1 MDWCRL
7 CVMSK
12 TLVVLAA
19 GIGSRY
25 GGLKQ
30 IEAVG
35 PNGAIVIE
43 YSVYDAI
50 RAGFDRVVCVIRRD
64 IEKDFRAIVSS
75 RFEKH
80 IPVDYVFQNLAD
92 LPACFSVPADRKK
105 PWGTG
110 HAVLACRDVVTSP
123 FAVINAD
130 DFYGRGSYTALG
142 SFLTGVKADSSDY
155 SMVGFTLRNTL
166 SEHGHVARGVCEVD
180 KNGLLMRVVERT
192 HIEKRNEGASFTEAD
207 GSKLNLTGDEVVSMN
222 MWGLTPSIFSH
233 IQREFA
239 LFLEK
244 NAANPKAEFFL
255 PTVVDGLIN
264 SGKATAKVL
273 STPELWF
280 GVTYPQDKAVVV
292 EGIRALVSEGVYP
305 EKLWG

>member
-1 MDWCRL
+1 MG
-7 CVMSK
+7 M

-35 PNGAIVIE
+35 PHGAIVIE
-43 YSVYDAI
+43 YSAYDAI
-50 RAGFDRVVCVIRRD
+50 RAGFDSVVCVIRRD
-64 IEKDFRAIVSS
+64 IEKDFRSLVSA
-75 RFEKH
+75 R
-80 IPVDYVFQNLAD
+80 VDYVFQDMED
-92 LPACFSVPADRKK
+92 LPAGYSLPGDRKK

-110 HAVLACRDVVTSP
+110 HAVMACRDVVKGP

-130 DFYGRGSYTALG
+130 DFYGRCSYEALG
-142 SFLTGVKADSSDY
+142 GFLKGVKPDSGNY

-180 KNGLLMRVVERT
+180 GQGLMKRVVERT
-192 HIEKRNEGASFTEAD
+192 NIEKTDTGARFAEPNGGWTS
-207 GSKLNLTGDEVVSMN
+207 LTGDEVVSMN
-222 MWGLTPSIFSH
+222 MWGLTPSLFAH
-233 IQREFA
+233 LNREFP
-239 LFLEK
+239 LFLQK

-255 PTVVDGLIN
+255 PTVVDGLVGA
-264 SGKATAKVL
+264 GKASVRVL
-273 STPELWF
+273 STPEHWF

-292 EGIRALVSEGVYP
+292 GGIRRLVEQGVYP
-305 EKLWG
+305 EKLWN

>member
-1 MDWCRL
+1 
-7 CVMSK
+7 MSK

-35 PNGAIVIE
+35 PHGAIVIE

-64 IEKDFRAIVSS
+64 IEKDFRDIVSS
-75 RFEKH
+75 RFERQ
-80 IPVDYVFQNLAD
+80 IPVDYVFQDMDD
-92 LPACFSVPADRKK
+92 LPAGFSVPADRKK

-110 HAVLACRDVVTSP
+110 HAVLACRDVVKTP

-130 DFYGRGSYTALG
+130 DFYGRRSYLALG
-142 SFLTGVKADSSDY
+142 DFLKTVKAESVDY

-166 SEHGHVARGVCEVD
+166 SEHGHVARGVCEVGG
-180 KNGLLMRVVERT
+180 NGLLTRVVERT
-192 HIEKRNEGASFTEAD
+192 NIEKTDTGARYHGAD
-207 GSKLNLTGDEVVSMN
+207 GVNVDLTGDEVVSMN
-222 MWGLTPSIFSH
+222 MWGLTPSLFGH
-233 IQREFA
+233 LQQAFAEF
-239 LFLEK
+239 LK
-244 NAANPKAEFFL
+244 NNAGNPKAEFFL

-264 SGKATAKVL
+264 SGKATAKVM

-280 GVTYPQDKAVVV
+280 GVTYPQDKGVVV
-292 EGIRALVSEGVYP
+292 EGIRALVASGVYP
-305 EKLWG
+305 EKLWQ

>member
-1 MDWCRL
+1 MG
-7 CVMSK
+7 M

-35 PNGAIVIE
+35 PHGAIVIE

-64 IEKDFRAIVSS
+64 IEKDFRALVAA

-80 IPVDYVFQNLAD
+80 IPVDYVFQDMDD
-92 LPACFSVPADRKK
+92 LPAGFPVPPERKK

-110 HAVLACRDVVTSP
+110 HAVLACRDVVRSP

-130 DFYGRGSYTALG
+130 DFYGRRSYEALG
-142 SFLTGVKADSSDY
+142 CFLRQVKPDSGDY

-180 KNGLLMRVVERT
+180 GRGLLKRVVERT
-192 HIEKRNEGASFTEAD
+192 NIEKMGDGARYAETNGGWAA
-207 GSKLNLTGDEVVSMN
+207 LTGDEVVSMN
-222 MWGLTPSIFSH
+222 MWGLTPSLFGH
-233 IQREFA
+233 LRREFP
-239 LFLEK
+239 LFLQQT
-244 NAANPKAEFFL
+244 AGNPKAEFFL
-255 PTVVDGLIN
+255 PTVVDGLIGA
-264 SGKATAKVL
+264 GKATVNVL
-273 STPELWF
+273 ATPESWF

-292 EGIRALVSEGVYP
+292 EGIRRLVQQGVYP
-305 EKLWG
+305 ERLWG

>member
-1 MDWCRL
+1 MG
-7 CVMSK
+7 M

-64 IEKDFRAIVSS
+64 IETDFRSIVAS
-75 RFEKH
+75 RFEKQ
-80 IPVDYVFQNLAD
+80 IPVDYVFQDMAD
-92 LPACFSVPADRKK
+92 LPAGFSVPADRKK

-110 HAVLACRDVVTSP
+110 HAVMACRDVVKTP

-130 DFYGRGSYTALG
+130 DFYGRKSYEVLG
-142 SFLTGVKADSSDY
+142 TFLKGVKPESGDY

-180 KNGLLMRVVERT
+180 KKGLLTRVTERT
-192 HIEKRNEGASFTEAD
+192 SIEKTDTGA
-207 GSKLNLTGDEVVSMN
+207 
-222 MWGLTPSIFSH
+222 
-233 IQREFA
+233 RFA
-239 LFLEK
+239 
-244 NAANPKAEFFL
+244 
-255 PTVVDGLIN
+255 
-264 SGKATAKVL
+264 
-273 STPELWF
+273 
-280 GVTYPQDKAVVV
+280 
-292 EGIRALVSEGVYP
+292 
-305 EKLWG
+305 

>member
-1 MDWCRL
+1 
-7 CVMSK
+7 MSM

-43 YSVYDAI
+43 YSVFDAI

-64 IEKDFRAIVSS
+64 IEKDFRAVVSS
-75 RFEKH
+75 RFEKR
-80 IPVDYVFQNLAD
+80 IAVDYVFQEKED
-92 LPACFSVPADRKK
+92 IPAGFTATSRQK

-110 HAVLACRDVVTSP
+110 HAVLAARQVVKTP

-130 DFYGRGSYTALG
+130 DFYGRGSFEALG
-142 SFLTGVKADSSDY
+142 RFLGGVTPASCDY

-180 KNGLLMRVVERT
+180 AKGYLKRVVECTR
-192 HIEKRNEGASFTEAD
+192 IEKHGTGARQPEAD
-207 GSKLNLTGDEVVSMN
+207 GSCRKFTGDELVSMN
-222 MWGLTPSIFSH
+222 MWGLTP
-233 IQREFA
+233 A
-239 LFLEK
+239 LFPRLMEEFPRFLQTSGQD
-244 NAANPKAEFFL
+244 PKAEFFL
-255 PTVVDGLIN
+255 PTVIDGLVQA
-264 SGKATAKVL
+264 GHATVKVL
-273 STPELWF
+273 QTPEHWF

-292 EGIRALVSEGVYP
+292 EGIGKRVARGVYP
-305 EKLWG
+305 EKLWQ

>member
-1 MDWCRL
+1 
-7 CVMSK
+7 MSK

-35 PNGAIVIE
+35 PHGAIVIE
-43 YSVYDAI
+43 YSVYDAM

-64 IEKDFRAIVSS
+64 IEKDFREVVSS
-75 RFEKH
+75 RFEKK
-80 IPVDYVFQNLAD
+80 ISVDYVFQDLAD
-92 LPACFSVPADRKK
+92 LPAGNPVSVDRIK

-110 HAVLACRDVVTSP
+110 HAVLACRDVVKSP

-130 DFYGRGSYTALG
+130 DFYGRRSYEVLG
-142 SFLTGVKADSSDY
+142 AFLDGLKADSVDY

-166 SEHGHVARGVCEVD
+166 SEHGHVSRGVCEVD
-180 KNGLLMRVVERT
+180 RNGLLMRVVERT
-192 HIEKRNEGASFTEAD
+192 NIEKKGAGARFLDPD
-207 GSKLNLTGDEVVSMN
+207 GSPRDLTGDEVVSMN
-222 MWGLTPSIFSH
+222 MWGLTPSLFGH
-233 IQREFA
+233 LQREFA
-239 LFLEK
+239 LFLQK
-244 NAANPKAEFFL
+244 NAVNPKAEFYL
-255 PTVVDGLIN
+255 PTVIDGLIN

-280 GVTYPQDKAVVV
+280 GVTYPQDKTVVV
-292 EGIRALVSEGVYP
+292 EGIRALVTRGVYP

>member
-1 MDWCRL
+1 
-7 CVMSK
+7 MSK

-35 PNGAIVIE
+35 PHGAIVIE

-75 RFEKH
+75 RFEKQ
-80 IPVDYVFQNLAD
+80 IPVDYVYQDMED
-92 LPACFSVPADRKK
+92 LPAGFSVPADRKK

-110 HAVLACRDVVTSP
+110 HAVLACRKVVKSP

-130 DFYGRGSYTALG
+130 DFYGRRSYDALG
-142 SFLTGVKADSSDY
+142 GFLNGAKPESTDY
-155 SMVGFTLRNTL
+155 CMVGFTLRNTL

-180 KNGLLMRVVERT
+180 KSGLLTRVVEST
-192 HIEKRNEGASFTEAD
+192 SIEKTDTGARFSDASGATHE
-207 GSKLNLTGDEVVSMN
+207 LTGDEVVSMN
-222 MWGLTPSIFSH
+222 MWGLTPSLFGH
-233 IQREFA
+233 LEREFA

-244 NAANPKAEFFL
+244 NGSNPKAEFFL

-264 SGKATAKVL
+264 NGIATAKVL

-292 EGIRALVSEGVYP
+292 EGIRALVAKGVYP

>member
-1 MDWCRL
+1 
-7 CVMSK
+7 MSK

-43 YSVYDAI
+43 YSVFDAI

-64 IEKDFRAIVSS
+64 IEKDFRALVAS
-75 RFEKH
+75 RFEKR
-80 IPVDYVFQNLAD
+80 IAVDYVFQEMDD
-92 LPACFSVPADRKK
+92 LPAGFTAADRKK

-110 HAVLACRDVVTSP
+110 HAVLAARNVVKTP

-130 DFYGRGSYTALG
+130 DFYGRVSFESLG
-142 SFLTGVKADSSDY
+142 QFLDDVKPASSDY

-166 SEHGHVARGVCEVD
+166 SEHGYVARGICEVD
-180 KNGLLMRVVERT
+180 AKGFLKRVVECT
-192 HIEKRNEGASFTEAD
+192 KIEKQGAGARQAEPD
-207 GSKLNLTGDEVVSMN
+207 GTWREFSGDEAVSMN
-222 MWGLTPSIFSH
+222 MWGLTPS
-233 IQREFA
+233 
-239 LFLEK
+239 LFPQLLARFPDFLR
-244 NAANPKAEFFL
+244 AAGHEPKAEFFL
-255 PTVVDGLIN
+255 PTVIDEMVHAGQ
-264 SGKATAKVL
+264 ATVKVL
-273 STPELWF
+273 QTPESWF

-292 EGIRALVSEGVYP
+292 AGIGKLVAQGVYP
-305 EKLWG
+305 EKLWP

>member
-1 MDWCRL
+1 
-7 CVMSK
+7 MSK

-35 PNGAIVIE
+35 PNGAIVID

-64 IEKDFRAIVSS
+64 IENDFRSIVAS

-80 IPVDYVFQNLAD
+80 IPVDYVFQDMAD
-92 LPACFSVPADRKK
+92 LPAGFSVPADRKK

-110 HAVLACRDVVTSP
+110 HAVLACRDVVKSP

-130 DFYGRGSYTALG
+130 DFYGRRSYEALG
-142 SFLTGVKADSSDY
+142 QFLKGVQADSSAY

-180 KNGLLMRVVERT
+180 KNGLLTRVVERT
-192 HIEKRNEGASFTEAD
+192 HIEKTDTGARFTDAD
-207 GSKLNLTGDEVVSMN
+207 GSQLQLTGDEVVSMN
-222 MWGLTPSIFSH
+222 MWGLTPMLFSH
-233 IQREFA
+233 LQREFA
-239 LFLEK
+239 VFLQK
-244 NAANPKAEFFL
+244 NIANPKAEFFL
-255 PTVVDGLIN
+255 PTVVDGLIH

-273 STPELWF
+273 STPEHWF

-292 EGIRALVSEGVYP
+292 EGIRALVAKGVYP
-305 EKLWG
+305 EKLWD

>member
-1 MDWCRL
+1 
-7 CVMSK
+7 MSM

-50 RAGFDRVVCVIRRD
+50 RSGFDRVVCVIRRD
-64 IEKDFRAIVSS
+64 IERDFRSLIAA

-80 IPVDYVFQNLAD
+80 IPVDYVFQDMDD
-92 LPACFSVPADRKK
+92 LPAGFACPADRKK

-110 HAVLACRDVVTSP
+110 HAVLACRDVVKGP

-130 DFYGRGSYTALG
+130 DYYGRRSYQALG
-142 SFLTGVKADSSDY
+142 SFLKGVRPDSGDY

-180 KNGLLMRVVERT
+180 TKGLLKRVVERT
-192 HIEKRNEGASFTEAD
+192 SIEKTDSGARYAD
-207 GSKLNLTGDEVVSMN
+207 AGGGWTALTGDEVVSMN
-222 MWGLTPSIFSH
+222 MWGLTPALFGH
-233 IQREFA
+233 LQREFP
-239 LFLEK
+239 LFLEQ
-244 NAANPKAEFFL
+244 NRANPKAEFFL
-255 PTVVDGLIN
+255 PTVVDSLVAAGQA
-264 SGKATAKVL
+264 SVTVL
-273 STPELWF
+273 STPDSWF
-280 GVTYPQDKAVVV
+280 GVTYPQDKAVVMD
-292 EGIRALVSEGVYP
+292 GIRRLVDQGVYP
-305 EKLWG
+305 ENLWM

>member
-1 MDWCRL
+1 M
-7 CVMSK
+7 

-35 PNGAIVIE
+35 SRGEIVIE

-50 RAGFDRVVCVIRRD
+50 RAGFDRVACVIRRD
-64 IEKDFRAIVSS
+64 MEADFRALISA

-80 IPVDYVFQNLAD
+80 IPVDLVFQDMAD
-92 LPACFSVPADRKK
+92 IPDGFSVPADRKK

-110 HAVLACRDVVTSP
+110 HAVLACREVVKAP

-130 DFYGRGSYTALG
+130 DFYGRRSYESLG
-142 SFLTGVKADSSDY
+142 AFLRGVEPASGDY
-155 SMVGFTLRNTL
+155 GMVGFTLRNTL

-180 KNGLLMRVVERT
+180 THGLLKRVVERT
-192 HIEKRNEGASFTEAD
+192 NIEKAGPGARFNEAD
-207 GSKLNLTGDEVVSMN
+207 GGWTPLTGDEVVSMN
-222 MWGLTPSIFSH
+222 MWGLTPSLFGH
-233 IQREFA
+233 LQREFP
-239 LFLEK
+239 LFLQ
-244 NAANPKAEFFL
+244 NNVTNPKAEFFL
-255 PTVVDGLIN
+255 PTVVDGLVGA
-264 SGKATAKVL
+264 GKATVKVL
-273 STPELWF
+273 STPERWF

-292 EGIRALVSEGVYP
+292 EGIRQLVDKGVYP
-305 EKLWG
+305 DKLWA

>member
-1 MDWCRL
+1 MG
-7 CVMSK
+7 K

-35 PNGAIVIE
+35 PHGAIVIE
-43 YSVYDAI
+43 YSVHDAI

-64 IEKDFRAIVSS
+64 IEKDFRALISS

-80 IPVDYVFQNLAD
+80 IPVEYVFQDPDD
-92 LPACFSVPADRKK
+92 LPAGYRLPEDRRK

-110 HAVLACRDVVTSP
+110 HAVLACRNVVRDP

-130 DFYGRGSYTALG
+130 DFYGRRSYGALG
-142 SFLTGVKADSSDY
+142 TFLGGVNPGSLDF
-155 SMVGFTLRNTL
+155 SMVGFVLRNTL

-180 KNGLLMRVVERT
+180 PRGFLKGVVECTNIERT
-192 HIEKRNEGASFTEAD
+192 ATGARYAD
-207 GSKLNLTGDEVVSMN
+207 HDGAVRELTGNEVVSMN
-222 MWGLTPSIFSH
+222 MWGFTPAIFGELG
-233 IQREFA
+233 REFPS
-239 LFLEK
+239 FLDR
-244 NAANPKAEFFL
+244 NTGNPKAEFFL
-255 PTVVDGLIN
+255 PTVVDGLVA
-264 SGKATAKVL
+264 SGKATVKVL
-273 STPELWF
+273 STPESWF

-292 EGIRALVSEGVYP
+292 EGIRGLVDKGIYP
-305 EKLWG
+305 ARLWD

>member
-1 MDWCRL
+1 MGR
-7 CVMSK
+7 

-64 IEKDFRAIVSS
+64 IEKDFRSIVAS
-75 RFEKH
+75 RFEKQ
-80 IPVDYVFQNLAD
+80 IPVDYVFQDMDD
-92 LPACFSVPADRKK
+92 LPSGFSVPADRKK

-110 HAVLACRDVVTSP
+110 HAVLACRQVVKTP

-130 DFYGRGSYTALG
+130 DFYGRRSYEALG
-142 SFLTGVKADSSDY
+142 AFLKGVAPESGAY

-180 KNGLLMRVVERT
+180 AKGLLTRVVERT
-192 HIEKRNEGASFTEAD
+192 NIEKTDAGARFAEGN
-207 GSKLNLTGDEVVSMN
+207 GWRNLTGDEVVSMN
-222 MWGLTPSIFSH
+222 MWGLTPSLFGALQGEFS
-233 IQREFA
+233 
-239 LFLEK
+239 LFLQK
-244 NAANPKAEFFL
+244 HATDPKAEFFL
-255 PTVVDGLIN
+255 PTVVDGLVN
-264 SGKATAKVL
+264 SGKASVKVL
-273 STPELWF
+273 STPEHWF

-292 EGIRALVSEGVYP
+292 EGIRALVGQGVYP

>member
-1 MDWCRL
+1 M
-7 CVMSK
+7 

-35 PNGAIVIE
+35 SHGEIVIE

-64 IEKDFRAIVSS
+64 MEADFRALVSA

-80 IPVDYVFQNLAD
+80 IPVDFVFQDMAD
-92 LPACFSVPADRKK
+92 IPNGFSVPADRKK

-110 HAVLACRDVVTSP
+110 HAVLACRDVVKGP

-130 DFYGRGSYTALG
+130 DFYGRRSYESLG
-142 SFLTGVKADSSDY
+142 AFLREVGPDSGDY
-155 SMVGFTLRNTL
+155 GMVGFTLRNTL

-180 KNGLLMRVVERT
+180 THGLLTRVVERT
-192 HIEKRNEGASFTEAD
+192 NIEKAGAGARFNEAD
-207 GSKLNLTGDEVVSMN
+207 GGWTPLTGDEVVSMN
-222 MWGLTPSIFSH
+222 MWGLTPSLFGH
-233 IQREFA
+233 LQREFP
-239 LFLEK
+239 LFLK
-244 NAANPKAEFFL
+244 NNITHPKAEFFL
-255 PTVVDGLIN
+255 PTVVDGLVGA
-264 SGKATAKVL
+264 GKSSVKVL
-273 STPELWF
+273 STPEHWF

-292 EGIRALVSEGVYP
+292 EGIRQLVDKGVYP
-305 EKLWG
+305 EKLWA

>member
-1 MDWCRL
+1 
-7 CVMSK
+7 MSM

-43 YSVYDAI
+43 YSVFDAI
-50 RAGFDRVVCVIRRD
+50 RSGFDRVVCVIRRD
-64 IEKDFRAIVSS
+64 IEKDFRAVVSS
-75 RFEKH
+75 RFEQR
-80 IPVDYVFQNLAD
+80 IAVDYVFQD
-92 LPACFSVPADRKK
+92 LDDIPAGFAAGGRQK

-110 HAVLACRDVVTSP
+110 HAVLAAMHIVKTP

-130 DFYGRGSYTALG
+130 DFYGRGSFEALG
-142 SFLTGVKADSSDY
+142 RFLGGVAPASADY

-180 KNGLLMRVVERT
+180 SKGFLKGVEECTR
-192 HIEKRNEGASFTEAD
+192 IEKHGVGARLTKAD
-207 GSKLNLTGDEVVSMN
+207 GACRDFTGDEAVSMN
-222 MWGLTPSIFSH
+222 MWGLTPSLFPQLSK
-233 IQREFA
+233 EFPR
-239 LFLEK
+239 FLE
-244 NAANPKAEFFL
+244 ASGRDPKAEFFL
-255 PTVVDGLIN
+255 PTVIDGLVQAGQA
-264 SGKATAKVL
+264 SVKVL
-273 STPELWF
+273 QTPEHWF

-292 EGIRALVSEGVYP
+292 EGIGKLVAQGVYP
-305 EKLWG
+305 EKLW